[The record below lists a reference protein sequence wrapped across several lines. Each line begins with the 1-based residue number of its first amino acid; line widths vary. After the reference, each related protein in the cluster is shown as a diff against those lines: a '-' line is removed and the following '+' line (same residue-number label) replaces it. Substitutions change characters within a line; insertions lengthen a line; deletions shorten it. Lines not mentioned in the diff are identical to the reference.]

1 MLVILC
7 HPDDT
12 SALWLDR
19 QLSEAGVD
27 VTLVSVEQLVF
38 SRSITHALT
47 STADTGTIRLAD
59 GRVLH
64 PEAIAG
70 LINRVR
76 FVPTQHFTNA
86 AAGDREYAAAELHAF
101 LLAWLNGVAGRVL
114 NPARPLLL
122 GGGIN
127 DMAAIRHYAALA
139 GLPAP
144 GWSRTTRRV
153 DFDSPVSPTHDVIV
167 LDGRGFGPIIPAE
180 LLGGCG
186 RLAAYLGTP
195 LLQIAFSR
203 NAVGRWEFLHATA
216 KVDFERGGR
225 PLAAALARTVAA

>member
-1 MLVILC
+1 M
-7 HPDDT
+7 
-12 SALWLDR
+12 
-19 QLSEAGVD
+19 QLPAMV
-27 VTLVSVEQLVF
+27 
-38 SRSITHALT
+38 
-47 STADTGTIRLAD
+47 
-59 GRVLH
+59 
-64 PEAIAG
+64 
-70 LINRVR
+70 
-76 FVPTQHFTNA
+76 NA
-86 AAGDREYAAAELHAF
+86 TAELHAF

-167 LDGRGFGPIIPAE
+167 LDGRGFGPIIPAD
-180 LLGGCG
+180 LPGGCG

-195 LLQIAFSR
+195 LLDRVLAERSR
-203 NAVGRWEFLHATA
+203 EVGVSPRNGEGRLRT
-216 KVDFERGGR
+216 RRCR